1 MDYVRIGGVCLLIML
16 LAAALPADVLAQ
28 ASESSSE
35 AAPSI
40 SHSLLSGSSA
50 QESTISAETLSKRN
64 TGLKPLGSKSSSTP
78 SAAAATT
85 PTTQASPAP
94 AAAPVQTAA
103 ATVAATP
110 APTPAATPATASQ
123 VSSSEPVQTA
133 SSSQGAGATESVST
147 SQAES
152 RIATPSVSEETITPD
167 QIDQAATDA
176 GIDSTPTASASTSAS
191 SPTTQSS
198 ASASG
203 STSQTV
209 TPPEDVA
216 AGTII
221 SGTDS
226 AAANSTE
233 SNQIQ
238 ESENASDEQSTEDQ
252 SAENESEN
260 QNETESEETEED
272 EIEEGENR
280 IWREG
285 ESDYQYTW
293 TPKTFSGFFYDLENE
308 VGTERLTVDLEP
320 NERSLESGQLTYS
333 TQPEVTDFEFD
344 DWGEYEVIGFMA
356 EKYFAGYKASDIL
369 SDDRS
374 LINDGQL
381 RRVLV
386 DSDEEKTVTTG
397 SVLPLE
403 EGYELRIK
411 QIDIDGNKVYMAL
424 AKDGDE
430 IDSKVVDPGNLDSST
445 YNYEVDVAGEDTTL
459 ILAHINNVFASTE
472 SALVTIDGLFQIS
485 DTYASVEDGDKYGK
499 MEVKSVSD
507 VGVEMENEDSL
518 TLRRGSTVE
527 IFGDVSFLVADADE
541 LRFAPFVEKT
551 GSYDVR
557 GTVIDPSDTSEFK
570 WDPYNFEGFYYD
582 IDDDVGTENLTMRI
596 SGGNKIEEGDLEYT
610 TQAQPVKFEFNE
622 WGKYDVI
629 GFMADKYFAG
639 YNDDTEFTD
648 EASVIGEG
656 QLRRVL
662 LDSDDSRTIASGS
675 VLSFEE
681 GYELRIKQVDLNG
694 NKVYLALA
702 RNGEE
707 VDSKVVTPSN
717 DPTDSSS
724 NYLYKI
730 DMGAEKDVPL
740 IAAHVES
747 VFRSTESDLA
757 TVDAIFQISDS
768 PESVEEGEMHGKMK
782 VEALDYDGIT
792 LENDGTISL
801 SRGKDVDI
809 MDNLR
814 IQVADS
820 DKRLLAPIAT
830 KTSEGTD
837 MSLTVS
843 DAVVDSSTRISVKSG
858 TAALSG
864 VAISVDGSTIGT
876 TDTSG
881 SISYTPTSTG
891 TLNVVARKTG
901 YKDASA
907 SMVVR
912 TAAEASNVSAAQR
925 ANVTLANQLT
935 LNAPAEVAAGENFL
949 ITITEGINQT
959 PVAGAQILLDD
970 SRIGNTSSQGTFT
983 YAVNFTGEHS
993 LKAEKEGYNSAS
1005 KKVLVTS
1012 AMEILELN
1020 LPETANA
1027 GQTMKISAVVQNAGL
1042 EEDTITLNL
1051 MVNDTLAESKNV
1063 TVDGGENSTVQ
1074 FSFKPDETGL
1084 HRFSLDGKTGTVNVE
1099 EAQAQN
1105 WLIILILVLLI
1116 AIVAAIYL
1124 YMTGE
1129 LDKLQRQIKR
1139 MMQGR

>member
-1 MDYVRIGGVCLLIML
+1 MDYVRIGGVCLLLMV

-28 ASESSSE
+28 ASESSSG

-50 QESTISAETLSKRN
+50 QESSISAETLSKRN
-64 TGLKPLGSKSSSTP
+64 IGLKPLGSKSSAPS
-78 SAAAATT
+78 SAAASDQSAAQASSASAATA
-85 PTTQASPAP
+85 TQAATAP
-94 AAAPVQTAA
+94 AAAP
-103 ATVAATP
+103 ATT
-110 APTPAATPATASQ
+110 SQ
-123 VSSSEPVQTA
+123 VSSQQESSGSATTPV
-133 SSSQGAGATESVST
+133 SND
-147 SQAES
+147 
-152 RIATPSVSEETITPD
+152 IITPD
-167 QIDQAATDA
+167 QISQDTVAADASTDSAAATPA
-176 GIDSTPTASASTSAS
+176 EAASSGTSSTSGSASEV
-191 SPTTQSS
+191 
-198 ASASG
+198 
-203 STSQTV
+203 V

-216 AGTII
+216 AGTVV
-221 SGTDS
+221 SATDS
-226 AAANSTE
+226 AADA
-233 SNQIQ
+233 SNAAA
-238 ESENASDEQSTEDQ
+238 ENATDEQPTDELT
-252 SAENESEN
+252 AENESEN
-260 QNETESEETEED
+260 QTESEEDEE
-272 EIEEGENR
+272 EEREVGEKNR
-280 IWREG
+280 IWSEG
-285 ESDYQYTW
+285 SSLKYTW
-293 TPKTFSGFFYDLENE
+293 TPETFSGFFYDLENE

-333 TQPEVTDFEFD
+333 TKPQVTDFEFE

-356 EKYFAGYKASDIL
+356 EKYFAGFKASDIL

-430 IDSKVVDPGNLDSST
+430 IDSKVIDPSNLDSST
-445 YNYEVDVAGEDTTL
+445 YNYEVEVSGEDTSL
-459 ILAHINNVFASTE
+459 ILAHISNVFASTE

-507 VGVEMENEDSL
+507 EGVEMENEDSL

-557 GTVIDPSDTSEFK
+557 GTVINPSNTSEFT
-570 WDPYNFEGFYYD
+570 WTPYNFEGFYYD
-582 IDDDVGTENLTMRI
+582 IDDDVGTETMTMRI
-596 SGGNKIEEGDLEYT
+596 SGGSKIEEGDLEYST
-610 TQAQPVKFEFNE
+610 KAQPVKFEFND

-639 YNDDTEFTD
+639 YNNQTEFTD
-648 EASVIGEG
+648 ESSVIGEG

-662 LDSDDSRTIASGS
+662 MDSDDSRTIASGS
-675 VLSFEE
+675 VLSLEE

-702 RNGEE
+702 KDGDE

-717 DPTDSSS
+717 DPTDGSS

-730 DMGAEKDVPL
+730 DMGGEKDVPL

-782 VEALDYDGIT
+782 VETLDYDGIT

-830 KTSEGTD
+830 KTGEGTAI
-837 MSLTVS
+837 SLTVS
-843 DAVVDSSTRISVKSG
+843 GAVVDKATQIAVRSG
-858 TAALSG
+858 TSALSG
-864 VAISVDGSTIGT
+864 VAISIDGNTIGSTDST
-876 TDTSG
+876 G
-881 SISYTPTSTG
+881 SISYIPKSTG
-891 TLNVVARKTG
+891 TLKVVARKTG
-901 YKDASA
+901 YNDATTD
-907 SMVVR
+907 MVVR
-912 TAAEASNVSAAQR
+912 TAEEASQLTAAQK
-925 ANVTLANQLT
+925 ANVTLTNQLI
-935 LNAPAEVAAGENFL
+935 LNAPAEVSAGENFL

-970 SRIGNTSSQGTFT
+970 NEMGNTSSQGTFT
-983 YAVNFTGEHS
+983 YAVNLTGEHS
-993 LKAEKEGYNSAS
+993 LKVEKEGYSSAS
-1005 KKVLVTS
+1005 RKIMVTS
-1012 AMEILELN
+1012 ALEVIDLT
-1020 LPETANA
+1020 LPETANVK
-1027 GQTMKISAVVQNAGL
+1027 QSMKISAVVHNKGS

-1063 TVDGGENSTVQ
+1063 TVKAGENSTVQ
-1074 FSFKPDETGL
+1074 FSYNPDEKGL
-1084 HRFSLDGKTGTVNVE
+1084 HRFSLNGKTGTVNVE
-1099 EAQAQN
+1099 EAQTSN
-1105 WLIILILVLLI
+1105 WLIGLIIVLLI
-1116 AIVAAIYL
+1116 AIGAGIYL
-1124 YMTGE
+1124 YQTGE
-1129 LDKLQRQIKR
+1129 LDKLQQQVKK